1 MIAAILSDQEI
12 RRFYELACEL
22 GLDVLMEVHDEVE
35 MERALD
41 IDPKIVGVNN
51 RNLKDFTI
59 DLNRTKQLI
68 SMAPRDKVFVS
79 ESGVTTDEDI
89 LMLKEWGV
97 DALLVGRAFMETEN
111 PKALAQRWKKIYSD
125 SER

>member
-1 MIAAILSDQEI
+1 MDAPASARPRAAV
-12 RRFYELACEL
+12 AT
-22 GLDVLMEVHDEVE
+22 G
-35 MERALD
+35 
-41 IDPKIVGVNN
+41 
-51 RNLKDFTI
+51 
-59 DLNRTKQLI
+59 
-68 SMAPRDKVFVS
+68 S